1 MGPATRPQ
9 ESVSSKGLAVSG
21 RRSQGIPMTR
31 TGRLICSVAFLS
43 LWMAFPRL
51 ARATT
56 GWLSVPPED
65 LAMKDNPAS
74 PGSDAMILYRESIV
88 DVTKTNS
95 DGDADEEYFR
105 IKIFTKEGTKQGH
118 IEIPFDKGWE
128 DISYIAGRTIRPDGS
143 IVKFD
148 GHVLE
153 TTAERG
159 GGFKIY
165 VKTFTLPDVQPGC
178 IIEYKYQRQS
188 KPHYVHDL
196 LWAVS
201 QSMYT
206 REAHFTY
213 IPYTGYGGLGLTPR
227 YRTYR
232 LPADAVPKRQVNGS
246 YSMVVHN
253 IPGIEEESLMP
264 PRRTLEARVEFYYE
278 EPDAPSESDPPDKFW
293 DHYAKK
299 WNHELEHFV
308 DKKKVL
314 AQELSKI
321 VSPGDTPE
329 TKLRKI
335 YARAL
340 QIRNLSMEDYR
351 TEKEMKDE
359 NLKEPSNVED
369 VLSSGYAYGQQI
381 NNLFVGLARAAG
393 FDATGVYV
401 APRNRDVFLPDRK
414 EVGQLSAY
422 LLWVRAGSKE
432 YYLDPSARYFPFGVL
447 PWYETETGGI
457 RYDKHGGTVVT
468 TPNPVSSDATLVRRA
483 DVQVKEDGSIEGNV
497 EVDFTGQEGAILR
510 DEQRKADE
518 SGRTKDLADRI
529 KQWLPVGS
537 TFEVTKI
544 ANWDDVDQPV
554 RVEGTLKIPSFA
566 TIPAR
571 RMLMP
576 LELFQATQGSLFTT
590 AKRVNPVYFDYPY
603 EEIDDITV
611 RAPSGF
617 RVASLPKAQKVDLGA
632 ALYEI
637 SAAPH
642 DNAVEVKRHLAM
654 KGVLFGKEAYPTLRA
669 FFGMVKTDD
678 TAQLVLENAQSA
690 KNN

>member
-1 MGPATRPQ
+1 MGFTN
-9 ESVSSKGLAVSG
+9 GLGMSG
-21 RRSQGIPMTR
+21 RKGQGILMIR
-31 TGRLICSVAFLS
+31 TDKLICGVAFLLLLIAS
-43 LWMAFPRL
+43 PRL
-51 ARATT
+51 ARASAD
-56 GWLSVPPED
+56 WLPVPPED

-74 PGSDAMILYRESIV
+74 PGSDAMILYRESVV
-88 DVTKTNS
+88 DVRKTNS
-95 DGDADEEYFR
+95 DGDSDEEYFR
-105 IKIFTKEGTKQGH
+105 IKVFTQEGTKQGH

-128 DISYIAGRTIRPDGS
+128 DISYVAGRTIRPDGS

-159 GGFKIY
+159 GGLKIF

-196 LWAVS
+196 RWAVS

-227 YRTYR
+227 YRVFL
-232 LPADAVPKRQVNGS
+232 LPAGAVPTLKVDGS
-246 YSMVVHN
+246 YSMVIHD

-278 EPDAPSESDPPDKFW
+278 APVAPSESDPTDKFW
-293 DHYAKK
+293 NHYAKK
-299 WNHELEHFV
+299 WDGQLEHFI
-308 DKKKVL
+308 DKKNAL

-321 VSPGDTPE
+321 AGPGDPPE

-335 YARAL
+335 YARVL
-340 QIRNLSMEDYR
+340 QVRNLSMEDYR
-351 TEKEMKDE
+351 SEKEIKDE
-359 NLKEPSNVED
+359 NLKAPSNVED
-369 VLSSGYAYGQQI
+369 VLSRGYAYSQQI

-393 FDATGVYV
+393 FEATGVYV
-401 APRNRDVFLPDRK
+401 APRNRDLFLPDRK
-414 EVGQLSAY
+414 EVAQLSAD
-422 LLWVRAGSKE
+422 LLWVRAGSQE

-457 RYDKHGGTVVT
+457 RYDKHGGTVVN
-468 TPNPVSSDATLVRRA
+468 TPNPVSSDATLVRHA
-483 DVQVKEDGSIEGNV
+483 EVEVKEDGSIEGKI
-497 EVDFTGQEGAILR
+497 EVDFTGQEGALLR
-510 DEQRKADE
+510 YEKRKDDET
-518 SGRTKDLADRI
+518 GRTKDLADRI

-544 ANWDDVDQPV
+544 ANWDDIDQPV
-554 RVEGTLKIPSFA
+554 HAEGILKIPSFA
-566 TIPAR
+566 TSPAR

-576 LELFQATQGSLFTT
+576 LELFQAMQGSLFTT
-590 AKRVNPVYFDYPY
+590 AKRVNPVYFRYPY
-603 EEIDDITV
+603 EEIDDITL
-611 RAPSGF
+611 RTPAGF
-617 RVASLPKAQKVDLGA
+617 KVASLPKAQKVDLGA

-637 SAAPH
+637 SAVP
-642 DNAVEVKRHLAM
+642 NESAVEVKRHLAM